1 MGSAEMSKRAHF
13 WLRLAAL
20 VVIGAAAWIPRAAVS
35 SSTASAA
42 SFQSGETQVIHASV
56 TGR

>member
-1 MGSAEMSKRAHF
+1 MASAEMSKRSHY

-20 VVIGAAAWIPRAAVS
+20 VIIAAAAWAPRGASS
-35 SSTASAA
+35 SSTASM
-42 SFQSGETQVIHASV
+42 QSSEAQAIHASV